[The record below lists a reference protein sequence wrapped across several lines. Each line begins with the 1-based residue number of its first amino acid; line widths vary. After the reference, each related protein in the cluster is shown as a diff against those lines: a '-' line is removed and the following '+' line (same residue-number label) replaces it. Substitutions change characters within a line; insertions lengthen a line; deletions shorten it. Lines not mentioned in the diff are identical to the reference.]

1 MKSTWIILLCLLSSS
16 LIAQKT
22 VLVEQAEFLEF
33 DDKIAEGAQRLVG
46 YVVLSIDDVTLSC
59 DSAYIF
65 ENKDFKA
72 FENIHINQGDSIHLY
87 GDDLDYVQS
96 TNLATLQNN
105 VLFKDNDMTLKTEL
119 MTYNLSTSIGS
130 YFNGGI
136 ITSTAND
143 NKLTSQS
150 GSYDSDM
157 DMFYFKKNVVLSNP
171 EYTVKSD
178 TLNYNNL
185 SERAFFFG
193 PTTIIGEDADIYCEN
208 GWYDT
213 KTEICQFSE
222 NASITSES
230 TLLKGDS
237 LYYDG
242 SLNYG
247 EAFRN
252 VLISD
257 SLEKFTIQG
266 NYGYH
271 DSDKD
276 SSFVVGKTLYIQEF
290 ETDSLF
296 LHADTL
302 LSIKDTAD
310 QSMIKAYHKVRFF
323 KPDMQGKAD
332 SLVWQNTDS
341 LIQMFNAPV
350 VWSEESQ
357 MSADTIYIG
366 MKDGKMH
373 ELHARKNAFIVS
385 SKGAEKYD
393 QIKGRE
399 LIGYFKNNDLYK
411 LDMVGNGQAVYY
423 PLQEKNGRQT
433 IQGVNKIDCSDIVIY
448 MKDSSIERIK
458 FLTKPKG
465 AMIPISKAVKKDEVL
480 EGFIWIDNLRPL
492 SKEDIFL
499 ENQP

>member
-1 MKSTWIILLCLLSSS
+1 M
-16 LIAQKT
+16 AQKT
-22 VLVEQAEFLEF
+22 VEVVQAEFLEF
-33 DDKIAEGAQRLVG
+33 DDKIADGAQRLVG
-46 YVVLSIDDVTLSC
+46 YVVLSVDDVTLSC
-59 DSAYIF
+59 DSAYIY

-72 FENIHINQGDSIHLY
+72 FNNIHINQGDSIHLY
-87 GDDLDYVQS
+87 GDDLDYVQ
-96 TNLATLQNN
+96 NRNIATLRKN
-105 VLFKDNDMTLKTEL
+105 VMFKDNDMTLKTEL
-119 MTYNLSTSIGS
+119 MTYNLDSSIGS
-130 YFNGGI
+130 YLNGGV
-136 ITSTAND
+136 ITSTANN
-143 NKLTSQS
+143 NKLISQS
-150 GSYDSDM
+150 GSYNSDA

-171 EYTVKSD
+171 DYTVKSD

-193 PTTIIGEDADIYCEN
+193 PTTILGEDADIYCEN

-222 NASITSES
+222 NATITSES
-230 TLLKGDS
+230 TLLEGDS
-237 LYYDG
+237 LYFDG
-242 SLNYG
+242 SQNYG

-252 VLISD
+252 VMISD

-271 DSDKD
+271 DSEQD
-276 SSFVVGKTLYIQEF
+276 SSFVVGETLYTQEF
-290 ETDSLF
+290 EEDSLF

-302 LSIKDTAD
+302 LSIKDTLN

-332 SLVWQNTDS
+332 SLVWQNADS

-350 VWSEESQ
+350 VWSDESQ
-357 MSADTIYIG
+357 MTADTIYIG
-366 MKDGKMH
+366 MRDGKMH
-373 ELHARKNAFIVS
+373 ELHARKNAFIIS

-399 LIGYFKNNDLYK
+399 LIGHFKNNELYK
-411 LDMVGNGQAVYY
+411 LDMLGNGQAVYY
-423 PLQEKNGRQT
+423 PLQEKNGLQT

-448 MKDSSIERIK
+448 MKDNAIERIK

-465 AMIPISKAVKKDEVL
+465 AMIPIRQAAAKDEVL
-480 EGFIWIDNLRPL
+480 EGFIWTEHLRPL

-499 ENQP
+499 ELAD